1 VSNEGDNMNK
11 FATLVAVAGFGIS
24 VGVAALTNPT
34 VSAADSNCTVKP
46 LGTSNTANQND
57 SKFTSTHTKVTGKFE
72 VNGKNCK
79 EVVSIVSWESDKDAR
94 PLGIQRLYK
103 TTTNTYKEG
112 KHSITVEVPTTSEG
126 KVPSCFYQVDMIKGD
141 RVDMDTKS
149 PGAEHYGNER
159 LLGFVLGGTKNC
171 AEQEKKIKVCN
182 LETKKIITIK
192 ESNFDKTK
200 HSRNLDDCK
209 TKVENEFVCDEA
221 TGEIIEVTVA
231 EKAKY
236 LSIDDAAC
244 DEEVK
249 GEEAPE
255 VIASTGPASV
265 IAGMAGIGGL
275 AGSAQYYF
283 QSRRRLFNR

>member
-1 VSNEGDNMNK
+1 MNK
-11 FATLVAVAGFGIS
+11 FATFVAVAGFGIS
-24 VGVAALTNPT
+24 VGVAALTTPP
-34 VSAADSNCTVKP
+34 VSAAENSKCTVKP
-46 LGTSNTANQND
+46 AGNSNTANKEG
-57 SKFTSTHTKVTGKFE
+57 SKFTKNGKFVTGN
-72 VNGKNCK
+72 VIVSGNNCN
-79 EVVSIVSWESDKDAR
+79 EVVSIAAWESPNAEAR
-94 PLGIQRLYK
+94 PLSAQRLYK
-103 TTTNTYKEG
+103 STTKTFKEG
-112 KHSITVEVPTTSEG
+112 THPITVEVPTSSEG
-126 KVPSCFYQVDMIKGD
+126 KVPGCYFQVDMIKGD
-141 RVDMDTKS
+141 KVDVEPDS
-149 PGAEHYGNER
+149 RGAEHYGNEI
-159 LLGFVLGGTKNC
+159 LLGFLLGGKENC
-171 AEQEKKIKVCN
+171 AEEEKKIKVCR
-182 LETKKIITIK
+182 LSDKKIVTIK

-221 TGEIIEVTVA
+221 TGEIIEVTPA

-236 LSIDDAAC
+236 LPIDDAAC

-255 VIASTGPASV
+255 VIASTGPASA